1 MSYILN
7 YVKNT
12 APIIITFLRQ
22 NVTLSVTVTNQLAQI
37 LCHASLIKMS
47 EKEELVRLRLIA
59 KRSPS
64 VPHLQSRSLLPSNKF
79 SSLFQLRRM
88 VSWAAP
94 NGGEGGIRTPGTL
107 SGTTDFESV
116 TFGHSATSPKSG
128 VRKSS
133 RRDLASTDYRSCR
146 LAILLKVDTGMNK
159 AYRATYNKIKLARKF
174 T

>member
-1 MSYILN
+1 M
-7 YVKNT
+7 
-12 APIIITFLRQ
+12 
-22 NVTLSVTVTNQLAQI
+22 
-37 LCHASLIKMS
+37 
-47 EKEELVRLRLIA
+47 RLRLIA

-64 VPHLQSRSLLPSNKF
+64 VPQLQSHSLLPSNKF
-79 SSLFQLRRM
+79 SSLFWLRQM

-116 TFGHSATSPKSG
+116 TFGHSATSPKSW

-133 RRDLASTDYRSCR
+133 RRALASTDYRSCSRYAPQNGHCFLSYPEGIR
-146 LAILLKVDTGMNK
+146 LRNPCGVHNLRAIALRLPLLLKVDVEL
-159 AYRATYNKIKLARKF
+159 AKLIVRRY